1 MYENPSDWSD
11 KMKEEQIRQAGTKPG
26 LVVLTGPTAVGKTAL
41 SIRLAKAV
49 GGEIISA
56 DSMQVYRSMDI
67 GSAKI
72 RPEETEGIPHHL
84 IDILDP
90 DESFDVVRFQSM
102 AKDAAEKIRAAG
114 HIPIVTGGTGFYIQA
129 LLYDID
135 FTENDADRSFRS
147 GLEAIAGTEGGP
159 ALLHRMLEE
168 ADPESAGL
176 IHENNI
182 KRTIRALEFHRQTGQ
197 KISVHNA
204 LEKARMSPYNF
215 AYVVIM
221 VKDTILERKQPRFTE
236 TRKRGRTVSPSSCLL
251 VARYI
256 LFHFIIYAPVP
267 VRLVV
272 IKCCFISAHFK
283 HHLYVCGSDTAST
296 VCYDPV
302 GLVYTLSLKHC
313 CYLIICL

>member
-1 MYENPSDWSD
+1 
-11 KMKEEQIRQAGTKPG
+11 MKEEQIRQAGTKPG

-84 IDILDP
+84 IDVLDP

-215 AYVVIM
+215 A
-221 VKDTILERKQPRFTE
+221 
-236 TRKRGRTVSPSSCLL
+236 
-251 VARYI
+251 
-256 LFHFIIYAPVP
+256 
-267 VRLVV
+267 
-272 IKCCFISAHFK
+272 
-283 HHLYVCGSDTAST
+283 
-296 VCYDPV
+296 
-302 GLVYTLSLKHC
+302 
-313 CYLIICL
+313 